1 MFVSLVKEDG
11 AMTWCRS
18 NSARAIV
25 ITLYWQLHFTGS
37 ESLLLTLL
45 HVMCSLNTPFV
56 GTIHDYQW
64 NRNGD
69 TFFIFYAL
77 NLKGAFCGL
86 WKLCTGTSTASH
98 DSLVIAVTMGIIRP
112 THYCRILASIILRKI
127 WSVHLSASIIWIICF
142 KNTFL
147 VNCSKINANITPNS
161 IWLACSKS
169 PVLESSA
176 CSSSIKKYWI
186 VQFHFQTST

>member
-18 NSARAIV
+18 NSAHAIV

-64 NRNGD
+64 NLNGD
-69 TFFIFYAL
+69 TLFIFMPL
-77 NLKGAFCGL
+77 
-86 WKLCTGTSTASH
+86 
-98 DSLVIAVTMGIIRP
+98 I
-112 THYCRILASIILRKI
+112 
-127 WSVHLSASIIWIICF
+127 
-142 KNTFL
+142 
-147 VNCSKINANITPNS
+147 
-161 IWLACSKS
+161 
-169 PVLESSA
+169 
-176 CSSSIKKYWI
+176 
-186 VQFHFQTST
+186 